1 MRNEVTNAST
11 LKRATTEKQKE
22 LGKTLAKN
30 MVNEKKDSL

>member
-22 LGKTLAKN
+22 LGKTLAKKN
-30 MVNEKKDSL
+30 GK